1 MNYLEKLKKYNQ
13 NHLLKFENELSEE
26 EKAALHKQIEELDFS
41 YLEQLCIKNSK
52 EEKIVVSPIK
62 AMTLDQIILDKEKYE
77 RIGLDALKNGEVA
90 ALLLA
95 GGMGTRLGSDKPKG
109 MYNIGKTK
117 DVYIFQRLFENLLEV
132 VEKCGKPVPF
142 FIMTSEKNDKDT
154 REFLES
160 KNYFGYDKN
169 YVKFFVQE
177 MAPCVSLDGKILLE
191 EKGKIATSPNGN
203 GGWFSDLMKNEETR
217 EFLEKS
223 NVKWINFFAVD
234 NVLQRIADPVFI
246 GATLEGGYQVGAKTI
261 RKVDPYEKV
270 GVMCKKNGRPSVIEY
285 IDLTE
290 EMAHQ
295 TDEDGERVY
304 NFGVILNYIFNL
316 NLLKEIKDKKIPVHV
331 VTKKVECIDEEG
343 MAVKPEQPNAHK
355 FEMLNVDLV
364 EFADSCL
371 TFEVE
376 REKEFAPIKNKTG
389 VDSVESAQ
397 ALLEKNGYV
406 L

>member
-62 AMTLDQIILDKEKYE
+62 AMTLDQIKLDKEKYE
-77 RIGLDALKNGEVA
+77 RIGLEALKNGEVA

-117 DVYIFQRLFENLLEV
+117 NVYIFQRLFENLLEV

-154 REFLES
+154 RDFLES

-246 GATLEGGYQVGAKTI
+246 GATLDGGYQVGAKTI

>member
-62 AMTLDQIILDKEKYE
+62 AMTLDQIKLDKEKYE
-77 RIGLDALKNGEVA
+77 RIGLEALKNGEVA

-154 REFLES
+154 RDFLES

-246 GATLEGGYQVGAKTI
+246 GATLDGGYQVGAKTI